1 MTEEYK
7 SKYTGQE
14 IDRRLEQVE
23 INNNNI
29 TDMASQLTE
38 LSEEVENIN
47 PTPMISVTYA
57 ELVALRDNGELIA
70 GMQYRITDYVTTT
83 AQENTQSA
91 GHQFDVIVTADN
103 ANTLNEVARA
113 CQHEGDTYFSEAGAN
128 LVAWQIWY
136 SLDNDTDRFKWADT
150 TNGKGVIYRMIDE
163 WNNDCPYDF
172 KNIQFKHPKDTIT
185 YPDYYYTF
193 STVIDSIVTDH
204 SLLQGYCYSN
214 TMKEHIMLKKQ
225 YLNENVF
232 LNTSKFSNCY
242 SNSFGNTCYYNTFSD
257 NCNSNTFGNNCNGN
271 SFGNNCGYNSFGNS
285 CTANSFRVSAS
296 QTATLKDYVKYNHFD
311 DGCSRNVI
319 WNSDATLSGVLLKNI
334 NVNRGVCGEYG
345 SHNMINIDVLNQNY
359 EIEVYKDEGGNICV
373 DTFPVPLTTNDI
385 DLIWGQYFG
394 GGGYG
399 SGSASAIAAE
409 KIINSIGV
417 GDYDE
422 TEQ

>member
-1 MTEEYK
+1 
-7 SKYTGQE
+7 
-14 IDRRLEQVE
+14 
-23 INNNNI
+23 
-29 TDMASQLTE
+29 
-38 LSEEVENIN
+38 
-47 PTPMISVTYA
+47 
-57 ELVALRDNGELIA
+57 
-70 GMQYRITDYVTTT
+70 
-83 AQENTQSA
+83 
-91 GHQFDVIVTADN
+91 
-103 ANTLNEVARA
+103 
-113 CQHEGDTYFSEAGAN
+113 
-128 LVAWQIWY
+128 
-136 SLDNDTDRFKWADT
+136 
-150 TNGKGVIYRMIDE
+150 
-163 WNNDCPYDF
+163 
-172 KNIQFKHPKDTIT
+172 
-185 YPDYYYTF
+185 
-193 STVIDSIVTDH
+193 
-204 SLLQGYCYSN
+204 
-214 TMKEHIMLKKQ
+214 MLKKQ